1 MQSWPIPD
9 NNLSGE
15 AAIFARSHDNKYFH
29 PLNLFAASS
38 VLVSGQLV
46 TILLGYQW
54 GQSVTICLDIYIRLL
69 DTFLVPKNERQLY
82 LNECMLQL
90 CLTLILC
97 SYVNPITLGIYEAQ
111 FRIRYEYP
119 WR

>member
-15 AAIFARSHDNKYFH
+15 AAIFARAHDNIHIF
-29 PLNLFAASS
+29 PSTQS
-38 VLVSGQLV
+38 VCGKFGVRVWTVGI

-69 DTFLVPKNERQLY
+69 DTFLVPKTERQLY
-82 LNECMLQL
+82 LNECLLQH

-97 SYVNPITLGIYEAQ
+97 SYVNPITLGI
-111 FRIRYEYP
+111 
-119 WR
+119 